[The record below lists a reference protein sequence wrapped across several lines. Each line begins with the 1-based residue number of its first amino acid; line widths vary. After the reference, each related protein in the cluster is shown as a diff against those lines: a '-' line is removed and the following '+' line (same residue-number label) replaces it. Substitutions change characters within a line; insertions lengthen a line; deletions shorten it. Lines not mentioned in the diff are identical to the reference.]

1 VSNIYLLRGTN
12 KAIRYVRDLVDLRQE
27 VAERYSIQGAS
38 GYGLLD
44 FVPFG
49 YREEILDLRG
59 LTSGPTG
66 DTDVYIQGDVS
77 GASSRALVA
86 VWEEWRYSPQLYSQ
100 R

>member
-1 VSNIYLLRGTN
+1 MF
-12 KAIRYVRDLVDLRQE
+12 
-27 VAERYSIQGAS
+27 
-38 GYGLLD
+38 D

-77 GASSRALVA
+77 GASGRALVA